1 MADKKKQHYIPKL
14 YLKLFSINNENSQ
27 IALFFLPKELYKP
40 SVPLKSQAKE
50 DYFYGEDGTL
60 EEDLSKLEA
69 LAAPCLKDI
78 IKTTTLPKKLSE
90 DYFKIL
96 SFSMIMASRTK
107 DAAEEINAMTDQMAK
122 LMMSGHD
129 EFKDKLDDY
138 VIRQKNAAAIAIAT
152 TAKSLSITFDLKLKL
167 LINKT
172 NLKFITS
179 DNPVIKYNQFLE
191 KRKHFGGHVGL
202 ATKGLQIFF
211 PVSPTHMLCFYD
223 EWVYKI
229 GDKLKTIVDITD
241 SEDIDKLNSLQ
252 ILNCFDHLYFNSDI
266 SEPYIKQLYKKVNGK
281 RILEYPQLKEVQKSK
296 NENGEERVLYHSMR
310 QNLNINLQLS
320 FVTETKRAKR
330 HVLND
335 YAAQLRNEGLRQ
347 RL

>member
-14 YLKLFSINNENSQ
+14 YLKLFSINRENSQ
-27 IALFFLPKELYKP
+27 IALFYIPKELYKA

-69 LAAPCLKDI
+69 LAAPCLKGI
-78 IKTTTLPKKLSE
+78 IKTSALPKKLSE
-90 DYFKIL
+90 GYFKIL
-96 SFSMIMASRTK
+96 SFSMIMSSRTK
-107 DAAEEINAMTDQMAK
+107 DAAEEINAITDQMAK

-129 EFKDKLDDY
+129 EFKDKIDDY
-138 VIRQKNAAAIAIAT
+138 VIKQKNAAAMAVAT
-152 TAKSLSITFDLKLKL
+152 TAESLPITFDLKLKL
-167 LINKT
+167 LINRT
-172 NLKFITS
+172 SLRFITS

-191 KRKHFGGHVGL
+191 QRKHFGGHVGL

-223 EWVYKI
+223 DWVYKI
-229 GDKLKTIVDITD
+229 GDKLKTVVEITVA
-241 SEDIDKLNSLQ
+241 EDIDKLNSLQ

-266 SEPYIKQLYKKVNGK
+266 SERYIRQLYLKVNNK
-281 RILEYPQLKEVQKSK
+281 RIVEYSQIKELQKSK
-296 NENGEERVLYHSMR
+296 KENGEERVLYHSMK

-320 FVTETKRAKR
+320 FITQTKKAKK
-330 HVLND
+330 HVLNN
-335 YAAQLRNEGLRQ
+335 YAAQLRNEALRQ
-347 RL
+347 HS

>member
-27 IALFFLPKELYKP
+27 IALFYLPKDLYKS

-60 EEDLSKLEA
+60 EEELSKLEA

-78 IKTTTLPKKLSE
+78 IKTAALPKKLSE

-122 LMMSGHD
+122 LMLSGHD
-129 EFKDKLDDY
+129 EVKDKIDDY
-138 VIRQKNAAAIAIAT
+138 VIRQKNAAAMAIAT
-152 TAKSLSITFDLKLKL
+152 TAKSLPITFDLKLKL
-167 LINKT
+167 LVNKT
-172 NLKFITS
+172 SLKFITS

-191 KRKHFGGHVGL
+191 QRKHFGGHVGL

-211 PVSPTHMLCFYD
+211 PISPTHMLCIFD

-229 GDKLKTIVDITD
+229 GDKLKNVVEITVLD
-241 SEDIDKLNSLQ
+241 DIDKLNSLQ
-252 ILNCFDHLYFNSDI
+252 ILNCFDHLYFNSEI
-266 SEPYIKQLYKKVNGK
+266 SEPYIRQLYKNVNSK
-281 RILEYPQLKEVQKSK
+281 RIVEYSQLKEVQKSK
-296 NENGEERVLYHSMR
+296 NKSGEERFLYHAMR
-310 QNLNINLQLS
+310 QNLNIKLQLS
-320 FVTETKRAKR
+320 FISQTKRAKR

-335 YAAQLRNEGLRQ
+335 YAAQLRNEGLR
-347 RL
+347 